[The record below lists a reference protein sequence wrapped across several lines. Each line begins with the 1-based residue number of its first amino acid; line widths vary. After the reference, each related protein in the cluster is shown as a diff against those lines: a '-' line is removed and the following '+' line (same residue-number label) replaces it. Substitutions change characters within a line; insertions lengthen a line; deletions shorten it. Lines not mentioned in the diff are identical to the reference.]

1 MFMEHGTWNRAM
13 AEDSNNRRST
23 RRRTLFGGVV
33 YDEDRKAWECSVSD
47 FSEEGV
53 KVRMPPDSVLEIGDF
68 VDLKINKFNDLRRC
82 KVMWAR
88 DGFIGLQFLIKIDR
102 VKDGMTDFF
111 KIMEKP

>member
-1 MFMEHGTWNRAM
+1 MADEIINRQ
-13 AEDSNNRRST
+13 ST

-33 YDEDRKAWECSVSD
+33 YDDERKAWECSVSD

-53 KVRMPPDSVLEIGDF
+53 KVRMPSDSNLEIGDF

-88 DGFIGLQFLIKIDR
+88 DPFVGLQFLVRIDQ

-111 KIMEKP
+111 KIMGKP